1 MAGLAEME
9 ILEARLKYLEEQFF
23 TARQRLDESVQMLK
37 GKVKYHDSEFERINA
52 IMEAAITTAV
62 HELIQYLKQ
71 ADIQS
76 LDEQEFSEA
85 VKKLIWDADPNSYFP
100 F

>member
-1 MAGLAEME
+1 MIIWPVL
-9 ILEARLKYLEEQFF
+9 LKWKFWKPGSK
-23 TARQRLDESVQMLK
+23 RQRLDESVQMLK